1 MVVTGIECGKHRVIW
16 APNKTKTEDV
26 ELWKESVGHSCGRT
40 NNPNRHNF
48 YVNQKLTC
56 DSPIEAAYYKLG
68 PDVCYQCGD
77 LIDDAG
83 IIAEADDLFKI
94 WNNVRPSCKKPECG
108 DHKAT
113 HRRRGKFKATMKR
126 KGKFYNPN
134 PKKKRKT
141 DPVDVLGVTAAVNA
155 IGAITEEWLGVMRDY
170 WNQLR
175 RN

>member
-1 MVVTGIECGKHRVIW
+1 
-16 APNKTKTEDV
+16 
-26 ELWKESVGHSCGRT
+26 
-40 NNPNRHNF
+40 
-48 YVNQKLTC
+48 
-56 DSPIEAAYYKLG
+56 
-68 PDVCYQCGD
+68 
-77 LIDDAG
+77 
-83 IIAEADDLFKI
+83 
-94 WNNVRPSCKKPECG
+94 
-108 DHKAT
+108 
-113 HRRRGKFKATMKR
+113 MKR